1 MGELGL
7 LQVRLVPK
15 SRLPVTA
22 GSLSSYSQSL
32 KLGKS
37 ERAGSSDMSVGP
49 LIR

>member
-22 GSLSSYSQSL
+22 GSLSSYSHEL
-32 KLGKS
+32 KV
-37 ERAGSSDMSVGP
+37 RQ
-49 LIR
+49 IREGREL